1 MWCWGSRQHLLWLK
15 KALPDFLSRMQ
26 LWGPFPPLE
35 RSGRRPAC
43 FWPLRWPIVLV
54 SSLPVSFSVTP
65 LAWKL
70 SGPQWENCLLLQNS
84 KSPLD
89 FWNVPVP
96 SIREGT
102 WVWLEL
108 NAFSKYND
116 CVRVAC
122 LGCPTHAGVKL
133 KWKNGLSPRAAA
145 LKQLMMTG
153 QKWKKETQIP
163 PPFSQLR
170 TEPMEERDDWM

>member
-1 MWCWGSRQHLLWLK
+1 MVCSSAREE
-15 KALPDFLSRMQ
+15 D
-26 LWGPFPPLE
+26 PL
-35 RSGRRPAC
+35 AC

-54 SSLPVSFSVTP
+54 SSLPVNFSVTP

-70 SGPQWENCLLLQNS
+70 SGSQWENCLLLQNS

-96 SIREGT
+96 SSREGT
-102 WVWLEL
+102 WVWLEW
-108 NAFSKYND
+108 NAFSRCND

-133 KWKNGLSPRAAA
+133 KRNGLSPRAAA

-153 QKWKKETQIP
+153 QEWKKETQIP

-170 TEPMEERDDWM
+170 TEPTGERDDWM